1 MTKFNERYSWKAEGA
16 NGNLI
21 VAGGDLKG
29 AVRFSLIPSA
39 GTGLPRHDLV
49 GVKMIRRFGR
59 GFVRG
64 MGGGLREYV
73 QCVVCENFRFWV
85 GYSDG
90 TVLIS
95 PVDFELYL

>member
-1 MTKFNERYSWKAEGA
+1 MMKFNERYRWEAES
-16 NGNLI
+16 
-21 VAGGDLKG
+21 AGGDLIMAGGDLAG
-29 AVRFSLIPSA
+29 AVRFSLIPAA
-39 GTGLPRHDLV
+39 GTGLPRHDLA
-49 GVKMIRRFGR
+49 GIKMVRRFGR
-59 GFVRG
+59 GYVRG

-85 GYSDG
+85 RYSDG